1 MILWDMQNIA
11 ICYLSLA
18 LASSLKM
25 LCIWNEL
32 GVSFLGKQR
41 T

>member
-1 MILWDMQNIA
+1 MILWDKQKIA

-18 LASSLKM
+18 LAGSLKM

-32 GVSFLGKQR
+32 GVSWETANLV
-41 T
+41 